1 LKAQLTR
8 LVSALGPP
16 IGTLVR
22 YHMKRKAMLAAPA
35 WTTPADAVGNIV
47 PFVKVTTKVE
57 REH

>member
-1 LKAQLTR
+1 
-8 LVSALGPP
+8 
-16 IGTLVR
+16 
-22 YHMKRKAMLAAPA
+22 MKRKAMLAAPA